1 MERSEPTL
9 IPEWLRSA
17 GSLNGGGSISHS
29 DEQTATK
36 LVRNK
41 SFVNSNGHDSGRSFS
56 SDRTTSS
63 YFRRSSSSNGSGHLK
78 SHSSFGRNHHDRDW
92 EKDGY
97 DSRDKDK
104 SVLGDRW
111 HRDFSDAM
119 GNTLLSQYERDGL
132 RRSQSMISGKRGDT
146 WHKKVGTDLNIASGN
161 NTNGLP
167 SKGSPIGGV
176 NKTTFERDF
185 PSLGA
190 EERAVIPEV
199 GRVPSPGVS
208 SALQSLPIGTPTII
222 RGEKWRSAL
231 AEVPVLIGNNVTG
244 IASVQQA
251 APSSSTSVALGSTTS
266 LNMAEAVAQGPTR
279 AQTTPQLSIGTQRLE
294 ELAIKQSRQLIPVTP
309 SMPKPLDQLV
319 YLVSL
324 YAMCFIEE
332 GQAASSVDK
341 QKTKVGQQQNVIT
354 SSLAANQSPRG
365 GPVKSDV
372 SKTSNVGKLHVL
384 KPVREKNGITPVVK
398 ENLSPTSGSK
408 PVSSPLAAP
417 SLSGSAATRGP
428 PNNPVADRKPVLTV
442 LEKRPTSQAQSRN
455 DFFNSVRKKS
465 LANSAS
471 VADAAIANS
480 SPVDNGPAVLPSFSD
495 KLAET
500 ELVVAPNTSRD
511 LDASSGVSLSGDN
524 LSETRSDTAC
534 NGDVCDAQNYVR
546 NGKKNNLSDPIF
558 SEEEEAAFLR
568 SLGWRR
574 MLMRVVLL
582 MKKSVLSSGMLLSI
596 SIFLSYYHNSH
607 GDLYLS
613 RDCILPMGMKSSP
626 FLLYGN
632 ILIYFAF
639 SLNMIVSCVA
649 QYVDSKP
656 SLKILQAVQ
665 PKILLPFD
673 SHIGGISSG
682 LNSPDAK
689 LES

>member
-1 MERSEPTL
+1 MILPDL
-9 IPEWLRSA
+9 
-17 GSLNGGGSISHS
+17 
-29 DEQTATK
+29 
-36 LVRNK
+36 LVLTELPL
-41 SFVNSNGHDSGRSFS
+41 H
-56 SDRTTSS
+56 TS
-63 YFRRSSSSNGSGHLK
+63 RRSSSSNGSGHLR

-92 EKDGY
+92 GKDAY

-119 GNTLLSQYERDGL
+119 GNTLLSKFERDGL

-161 NTNGLP
+161 NTNGFP

-231 AEVPVLIGNNVTG
+231 AEVPVLVGNNVTG
-244 IASVQQA
+244 ISSVQQA

-309 SMPKPLDQLV
+309 SLPKPLELDIYFCTPAVSSLEKETGNRWEYLSKKCQDQFV
-319 YLVSL
+319 YLVSF
-324 YAMCFIEE
+324 YAVCFMDE
-332 GQAASSVDK
+332 GQASSSVDK
-341 QKTKVGQQQNVIT
+341 QKTKVGQQQHVIT
-354 SSLAANQSPRG
+354 SSLAGNQSPRG
-365 GPVKSDV
+365 GPVKPDV

-384 KPVREKNGITPVVK
+384 KPVREKNGTTPVVK

-408 PVSSPLAAP
+408 LVSSPLAAP

-465 LANSAS
+465 MANSAF

-480 SPVDNGPAVLPSFSD
+480 SPVDTGLAVSPSFSD

-500 ELVVAPNTSRD
+500 EIVVAPNTSGDRR
-511 LDASSGVSLSGDN
+511 DASSGVSLSGDN

-534 NGDVCDAQNYVR
+534 NGDVCDAQNYVS
-546 NGKKNNLSDPIF
+546 NGKKNHISDPIF

-568 SLGWRR
+568 SLGWEENADEGG
-574 MLMRVVLL
+574 LTDEE
-582 MKKSVLSSGMLLSI
+582 I
-596 SIFLSYYHNSH
+596 SAFF
-607 GDLYLS
+607 
-613 RDCILPMGMKSSP
+613 RDVTK
-626 FLLYGN
+626 
-632 ILIYFAF
+632 
-639 SLNMIVSCVA
+639 
-649 QYVDSKP
+649 YVDSKP

>member
-36 LVRNK
+36 LARNK
-41 SFVNSNGHDSGRSFS
+41 SFVNTNGHDSARSFS

-63 YFRRSSSSNGSGHLK
+63 YFRRSSSSNGSGHLR

-92 EKDGY
+92 EKDAY

-104 SVLGDRW
+104 SGLGDRR
-111 HRDFSDAM
+111 HRDFSDAL
-119 GNTLLSQYERDGL
+119 GNTLSSKYERDGL

-161 NTNGLP
+161 NTNGLL

-190 EERAVIPEV
+190 EERAAIPEV

-231 AEVPVLIGNNVTG
+231 AEVPVLVGNTVTVTG
-244 IASVQQA
+244 ISSVQQT
-251 APSSSTSVALGSTTS
+251 APSSSTSVSLGSTTS

-279 AQTTPQLSIGTQRLE
+279 AQTTPQLSVGNQRLE

-309 SMPKPLDQLV
+309 SMPKPL
-319 YLVSL
+319 
-324 YAMCFIEE
+324 
-332 GQAASSVDK
+332 AASSADK
-341 QKTKVGQQQNVIT
+341 QKPKVGQQQQHAIT

-365 GPVKSDV
+365 GPVKTDV
-372 SKTSNVGKLHVL
+372 LKTSIVGKLHVL
-384 KPVREKNGITPVVK
+384 KPVREKNGTTPVVK
-398 ENLSPTSGSK
+398 ESLSPTSVSK
-408 PVSSPLAAP
+408 LVSSPLAAP

-465 LANSAS
+465 MANSAS

-480 SPVDNGPAVLPSFSD
+480 SPVDTGPAVSPSFSD

-500 ELVVAPNTSRD
+500 EIVVAPNTSRD
-511 LDASSGVSLSGDN
+511 RDASSGVSLRGDN
-524 LSETRSDTAC
+524 LSETRSDTSC
-534 NGDVCDAQNYVR
+534 NGNVCDAQNYVS
-546 NGKKNNLSDPIF
+546 NGTKNHISDPIF

-568 SLGWRR
+568 SLGWEEDADEGEGG
-574 MLMRVVLL
+574 LTDEE
-582 MKKSVLSSGMLLSI
+582 I
-596 SIFLSYYHNSH
+596 S
-607 GDLYLS
+607 
-613 RDCILPMGMKSSP
+613 
-626 FLLYGN
+626 
-632 ILIYFAF
+632 AF
-639 SLNMIVSCVA
+639 FRNVTK
-649 QYVDSKP
+649 YVDAKP
-656 SLKILQAVQ
+656 TLKILQAV

>member
-17 GSLNGGGSISHS
+17 GSLNGGSSISHS

-36 LVRNK
+36 LARNK
-41 SFVNSNGHDSGRSFS
+41 SFVNSNGHDSARSFS

-63 YFRRSSSSNGSGHLK
+63 YFRRSSSSNGSGHLR

-92 EKDGY
+92 DKDAY

-119 GNTLLSQYERDGL
+119 GNTLLSKFERDGL

-190 EERAVIPEV
+190 EERAVIHEV

-231 AEVPVLIGNNVTG
+231 AEVPVLVGNNVTG
-244 IASVQQA
+244 ISSVQQA

-309 SMPKPLDQLV
+309 SLPKPLA
-319 YLVSL
+319 S
-324 YAMCFIEE
+324 
-332 GQAASSVDK
+332 SSVDK
-341 QKTKVGQQQNVIT
+341 QKTKVGQQQHVIT

-372 SKTSNVGKLHVL
+372 SKTSNLGKLHVL
-384 KPVREKNGITPVVK
+384 KPVREKNGTTPVVK

-408 PVSSPLAAP
+408 LVSSPLATP

-465 LANSAS
+465 MANSAF
-471 VADAAIANS
+471 VADTAIANS
-480 SPVDNGPAVLPSFSD
+480 SPVDTGTALSPSFSD
-495 KLAET
+495 KLAEI
-500 ELVVAPNTSRD
+500 EIVVAPNTSRD
-511 LDASSGVSLSGDN
+511 RDASSG
-524 LSETRSDTAC
+524 SDTAC
-534 NGDVCDAQNYVR
+534 NGDVCDAQNYVS
-546 NGKKNNLSDPIF
+546 NGKKNHISDPIF

-568 SLGWRR
+568 SLGWEENADEGG
-574 MLMRVVLL
+574 LTDEE
-582 MKKSVLSSGMLLSI
+582 I
-596 SIFLSYYHNSH
+596 SAFF
-607 GDLYLS
+607 
-613 RDCILPMGMKSSP
+613 RDVTK
-626 FLLYGN
+626 
-632 ILIYFAF
+632 
-639 SLNMIVSCVA
+639 
-649 QYVDSKP
+649 YVDSKP

>member
-29 DEQTATK
+29 DEQTTTK
-36 LVRNK
+36 LARNK
-41 SFVNSNGHDSGRSFS
+41 SLVNSNGHDSARSFS

-63 YFRRSSSSNGSGHLK
+63 YFRRSSSSNGSGHLR

-92 EKDGY
+92 EKDAC

-119 GNTLLSQYERDGL
+119 GNTLLSKFERDGL

-190 EERAVIPEV
+190 EERAAIPEV

-231 AEVPVLIGNNVTG
+231 AEVPVLVGNNVTG
-244 IASVQQA
+244 ISSVQQA
-251 APSSSTSVALGSTTS
+251 APSSSASVALGSTTS
-266 LNMAEAVAQGPTR
+266 LNMAEAVAQGPSR

-309 SMPKPLDQLV
+309 SMPKPL
-319 YLVSL
+319 
-324 YAMCFIEE
+324 
-332 GQAASSVDK
+332 AACSADK
-341 QKTKVGQQQNVIT
+341 QKTKVGQQQHVVT

-365 GPVKSDV
+365 GPVKADV

-384 KPVREKNGITPVVK
+384 KPVREKNGTTPVVK

-408 PVSSPLAAP
+408 LVSSPLAAP
-417 SLSGSAATRGP
+417 SLSGSAATRVL
-428 PNNPVADRKPVLTV
+428 PNNPVADRKPVWTV

-465 LANSAS
+465 MANSTS

-480 SPVDNGPAVLPSFSD
+480 SPVDTAPAASPSFSD
-495 KLAET
+495 KLTET
-500 ELVVAPNTSRD
+500 EIVVAPNTQDRN
-511 LDASSGVSLSGDN
+511 ASSGVNLSGEN
-524 LSETRSDTAC
+524 LSGTRSDTAC
-534 NGDVCDAQNYVR
+534 NGDVCDAQNYVS
-546 NGKKNNLSDPIF
+546 NGKKNHTSDPIF

-568 SLGWRR
+568 SLGWEENADEGG
-574 MLMRVVLL
+574 LTDEE
-582 MKKSVLSSGMLLSI
+582 I
-596 SIFLSYYHNSH
+596 SAFF
-607 GDLYLS
+607 
-613 RDCILPMGMKSSP
+613 RDVTK
-626 FLLYGN
+626 
-632 ILIYFAF
+632 
-639 SLNMIVSCVA
+639 
-649 QYVDSKP
+649 YVDSKP

>member
-1 MERSEPTL
+1 
-9 IPEWLRSA
+9 
-17 GSLNGGGSISHS
+17 
-29 DEQTATK
+29 
-36 LVRNK
+36 
-41 SFVNSNGHDSGRSFS
+41 
-56 SDRTTSS
+56 
-63 YFRRSSSSNGSGHLK
+63 
-78 SHSSFGRNHHDRDW
+78 
-92 EKDGY
+92 
-97 DSRDKDK
+97 
-104 SVLGDRW
+104 
-111 HRDFSDAM
+111 
-119 GNTLLSQYERDGL
+119 
-132 RRSQSMISGKRGDT
+132 
-146 WHKKVGTDLNIASGN
+146 
-161 NTNGLP
+161 
-167 SKGSPIGGV
+167 
-176 NKTTFERDF
+176 
-185 PSLGA
+185 
-190 EERAVIPEV
+190 
-199 GRVPSPGVS
+199 
-208 SALQSLPIGTPTII
+208 
-222 RGEKWRSAL
+222 
-231 AEVPVLIGNNVTG
+231 
-244 IASVQQA
+244 
-251 APSSSTSVALGSTTS
+251 
-266 LNMAEAVAQGPTR
+266 MAEAVAQGPTR

-309 SMPKPLDQLV
+309 SMPKPMDQLV

-324 YAMCFIEE
+324 YAVCFIEE

-341 QKTKVGQQQNVIT
+341 QKTKVGQQQHVIT
-354 SSLAANQSPRG
+354 SSLAANQSPHG

-480 SPVDNGPAVLPSFSD
+480 SPVDTGPAVLPSFSD

-500 ELVVAPNTSRD
+500 ELVDAPNTSRD
-511 LDASSGVSLSGDN
+511 LDASSG
-524 LSETRSDTAC
+524 
-534 NGDVCDAQNYVR
+534 NYVR

-568 SLGWRR
+568 SLGWEENADEGG
-574 MLMRVVLL
+574 LTDEE
-582 MKKSVLSSGMLLSI
+582 I
-596 SIFLSYYHNSH
+596 SAFF
-607 GDLYLS
+607 
-613 RDCILPMGMKSSP
+613 RDVTK
-626 FLLYGN
+626 
-632 ILIYFAF
+632 
-639 SLNMIVSCVA
+639 
-649 QYVDSKP
+649 YVDSKP